1 LFESIRKLTALD
13 AVPPAGVTV
22 TRTRLEL
29 RTVGTLTE
37 ILVLVQE
44 DTLAETVP
52 NFTTPERAKPVPEI
66 VSRSP
71 ACA

>member
-1 LFESIRKLTALD
+1 LD

-29 RTVGTLTE
+29 RTFGTLTE
-37 ILVLVQE
+37 ILVLVQD

-52 NFTTPERAKPVPEI
+52 NLTVPEPAKPVPEI
-66 VSRSP
+66 VNLSP